1 MAKIEM
7 LIFIRLQILQQI
19 VHYGLHFIFPA
30 LIAILLFKE
39 KWIKAWIIMDLT
51 IVIDLD
57 HLLATPVFDPMRC
70 SIGFHPLHSYWA
82 IGLYLLLI
90 LIPKTRI
97 VGTGLMLHIMTDLQD
112 CFWM

>member
-1 MAKIEM
+1 M
-7 LIFIRLQILQQI
+7 FISMNLQILEQV

-30 LIAILLFKE
+30 FIAFIFFRKN
-39 KWIKAWIIMDLT
+39 WVKAWIIMDLT

-57 HLLATPVFDPMRC
+57 HLLATPVFDPSRC

-82 IGLYLLLI
+82 IGAYLFLF

-97 VGTGLMLHIMTDLQD
+97 IATGLILHILTDCQD
-112 CFWM
+112 CLWM